1 MPIRSM
7 ASTENTPDPSP
18 SSPTGTSEGAGGTAV
33 AQRPAPVKPT
43 PKQLPPYRVLLHNDD
58 EIEMPHVVI
67 SLVELTPLDTARS
80 TIVTL
85 EAHNTG
91 VALILVTHKERAEL
105 YQEQLRSKGLKVTI
119 EPAEA

>member
-7 ASTENTPDPSP
+7 ASTENTPDSTP
-18 SSPTGTSEGAGGTAV
+18 SSPTETSGGAAV
-33 AQRPAPVKPT
+33 AQHPAPVKPT

-58 EIEMPHVVI
+58 EIEMPHVVM

-80 TIVTL
+80 TIVML